1 MLHYCLYENPFTP
14 DDPDSRLARPLDVTM
29 NTREDLIEDIT
40 APGSILKP
48 TETNAV
54 IDNYWQR
61 IIHYLREGEAY
72 ADEYIRTR
80 FGISG
85 RFRGDDD
92 QFDPDRHEVLISVV
106 PKGTVTEVAVDIS
119 LLKQAA
125 GGVGP
130 EIDEVNDWA
139 SDTSDDPLTPGDV
152 LEVTGNNLKIYN
164 NIEDEGVFFVHESG
178 DDEMEVAQIHTNE
191 PKTLTLRLPEELAP
205 GSYRLEVRN
214 TPRNGNQL
222 RSSMFTPLL
231 TVQ

>member
-1 MLHYCLYENPFTP
+1 MLHYYLYENPFTP
-14 DDPDSRLARPLDVTM
+14 DEPDSRLARPVDVTM
-29 NTREDLIEDIT
+29 NSRKDLIDDIT
-40 APGSILKP
+40 KPGSILKP

-61 IIHYLREGEAY
+61 IIHYLREGEGY

-85 RFRGDDD
+85 NFEGEKAP
-92 QFDPDRHEVLISVV
+92 FDPDRHEVLIKLV
-106 PKGTVTEVAVDIS
+106 PKGTVTEVAEDIAVRK
-119 LLKQAA
+119 LA
-125 GGVGP
+125 GGRVGP

-139 SDTSDDPLTPGDV
+139 SGTSNDILTPGDV
-152 LEVTGNNLKIYN
+152 LEVIGNSLKVYD
-164 NIEDEGVFFVHESG
+164 NIEDEGVFLVHQSADGET
-178 DDEMEVAQIHTNE
+178 EAVQIHTNE
-191 PKTLTLRLPEELAP
+191 PKTLTLRIPEELPP
-205 GSYRLEVRN
+205 GTYRLEVRN